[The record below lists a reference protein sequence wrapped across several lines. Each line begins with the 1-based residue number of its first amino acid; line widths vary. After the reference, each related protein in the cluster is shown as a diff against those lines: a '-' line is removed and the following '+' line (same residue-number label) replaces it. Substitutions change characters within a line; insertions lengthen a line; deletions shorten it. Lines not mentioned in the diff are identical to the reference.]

1 MIGIVS
7 GCTSTIPAPT
17 IERVIVPL
25 AKDEPRVYQYRV
37 KSGDTL
43 YAISQ
48 LHGISVD
55 QIAQMNDLSA
65 PYVIYPGDKLVV
77 DHLLVTTEL
86 VTPTKDTANNSALPI
101 TPESNNDS
109 SLKTARRS
117 QGATSGVTVK
127 KLPRPSIT
135 SKEVAET
142 NSPKKSVG
150 FQESPNSQRQQPST
164 STNVATE
171 TSSERSHEQATSP
184 KENTLASEESNTARS
199 PKPLSTA
206 RVATTPSEQGSK
218 DESPSKSK
226 TLTDVP
232 SSPPKTVNTE
242 TTSFVARTEPL
253 DVDIEQSTSV
263 DIDSLPK
270 GWSWP
275 VSANP
280 TNSFGKDDGLNYY
293 LNQGNEVRA
302 AASGRVTY
310 AGVALSD
317 FKYMVLIKTPDG
329 YVIQYDF
336 NVDLD
341 VQENDLVSKGQKL
354 AKIVKSGKGQHN
366 TTSDKYR
373 KMFFAIRKKGV
384 PQDPNKLITTPK
396 IGGI

>member
-86 VTPTKDTANNSALPI
+86 VSPTKGTANNTATPP
-101 TPESNNDS
+101 TPESTNDS
-109 SLKTARRS
+109 SRATSSRS
-117 QGATSGVTVK
+117 QGATAGVTVT

-135 SKEVAET
+135 RQEVAQT
-142 NSPKKSVG
+142 NSPKTSMS
-150 FQESPNSQRQQPST
+150 FPESTTSQEQKPPT
-164 STNVATE
+164 STNVVE
-171 TSSERSHEQATSP
+171 QTSSDGSLEQAMLP
-184 KENTLASEESNTARS
+184 KENTLASEESNTARP
-199 PKPLSTA
+199 PKPVSTEHE
-206 RVATTPSEQGSK
+206 ATTPSERGTK
-218 DESPSKSK
+218 DEPPSKSA
-226 TLTDVP
+226 TLSDVP
-232 SSPPKTVNTE
+232 SSPPKSANTE

-263 DIDSLPK
+263 DINSLPK

-373 KMFFAIRKKGV
+373 KVFFAIRKKGV